1 MNDVLAWTSAQVACT
16 MHTDFFCY
24 VVLKPTTAS
33 SNLLSFVLAGLTLA
47 WVCNA
52 YIAHTLGCS
61 ASTPKTYIHLSKHVN
76 PLHVLSEDIDSNGRY
91 QKVCVVVVFFK

>member
-47 WVCNA
+47 WVCMLTL
-52 YIAHTLGCS
+52 HTPW
-61 ASTPKTYIHLSKHVN
+61 AAQQVHPKRTYIYPN
-76 PLHVLSEDIDSNGRY
+76 M
-91 QKVCVVVVFFK
+91 